1 MSTKPAKEA
10 ITILNKS
17 NTGHLVSSREFI
29 TVRNFL
35 IVRLELENTQR
46 PGPMETATVSNFR
59 DAERSDDGSYTMYC
73 PKHKRSL
80 DGPAQIDMDAETR
93 ANVCTYVEDVRGVCA
108 DDSVE
113 ALFVTVEGKAFDE
126 SNIGKRVTAFWFKA
140 KQIKLSSTDVRN
152 IASSATFD
160 MNVVEKR
167 TVHEDIAHK
176 EEIADHYYNI
186 GHITK
191 KSSRGHQLMKKTL
204 GLNTSV
210 AKRSRSETKSA
221 NSAKSNEEES
231 EPSIQDEGLSSGQVK
246 VIEMLFSNKI
256 ISQAPIT
263 FDIMRQTIAE
273 HMDLRK
279 FVDDP
284 KMAKKI
290 YDEVC
295 YLRRKEKQNM
305 VLPSKDPQP
314 SSSWTE
320 ACFNAIT
327 EVEAVSVACSRVK
340 AKWNKPDETYI
351 ENFFAKY
358 PVRPNK
364 EDLKTSVHS
373 LNGLKEFLHFNK
385 IINITQVI
393 KSGIP
398 SF

>member
-1 MSTKPAKEA
+1 
-10 ITILNKS
+10 
-17 NTGHLVSSREFI
+17 
-29 TVRNFL
+29 
-35 IVRLELENTQR
+35 
-46 PGPMETATVSNFR
+46 
-59 DAERSDDGSYTMYC
+59 
-73 PKHKRSL
+73 
-80 DGPAQIDMDAETR
+80 
-93 ANVCTYVEDVRGVCA
+93 
-108 DDSVE
+108 
-113 ALFVTVEGKAFDE
+113 
-126 SNIGKRVTAFWFKA
+126 
-140 KQIKLSSTDVRN
+140 
-152 IASSATFD
+152 
-160 MNVVEKR
+160 
-167 TVHEDIAHK
+167 
-176 EEIADHYYNI
+176 
-186 GHITK
+186 
-191 KSSRGHQLMKKTL
+191 
-204 GLNTSV
+204 
-210 AKRSRSETKSA
+210 
-221 NSAKSNEEES
+221 
-231 EPSIQDEGLSSGQVK
+231 
-246 VIEMLFSNKI
+246 
-256 ISQAPIT
+256 
-263 FDIMRQTIAE
+263 MRQTIAE

-305 VLPSKDPQP
+305 VLPSKDPQT

>member
-80 DGPAQIDMDAETR
+80 DVPAQIDMDAETR

-140 KQIKLSSTDVRN
+140 KQIKLSSSDVRN
-152 IASSATFD
+152 ITSSATFD

-167 TVHEDIAHK
+167 AVREHIAHK
-176 EEIADHYYNI
+176 EETADHYYNI

-191 KSSRGHQLMKKTL
+191 KSSRGHQPLMKTL

-210 AKRSRSETKSA
+210 ATRSRSETKSA

-246 VIEMLFSNKI
+246 VIEMLFSN
-256 ISQAPIT
+256 
-263 FDIMRQTIAE
+263 
-273 HMDLRK
+273 
-279 FVDDP
+279 
-284 KMAKKI
+284 
-290 YDEVC
+290 
-295 YLRRKEKQNM
+295 
-305 VLPSKDPQP
+305 
-314 SSSWTE
+314 
-320 ACFNAIT
+320 
-327 EVEAVSVACSRVK
+327 
-340 AKWNKPDETYI
+340 
-351 ENFFAKY
+351 
-358 PVRPNK
+358 
-364 EDLKTSVHS
+364 
-373 LNGLKEFLHFNK
+373 
-385 IINITQVI
+385 
-393 KSGIP
+393 
-398 SF
+398 